1 MAPITSTDIPTGPEW
16 GYQIKWDGVRTLVRL
31 DGNGGVE
38 IFSKRVEPRN
48 DRFPE
53 IVELLSPLRIGACV
67 LDGEIAYF
75 DGIRPNFK
83 RVLVGVNRKKFDDN
97 LIFVAFDMLYDDG
110 DDIRSL
116 PFQDRFERLAN
127 RLPVKMPRLFVT
139 DLMYDGPALWDWVNT
154 REWEG
159 IISKRLDSP
168 YVEAKKHMYWFKKRK
183 EVRITAD
190 VVGIK
195 LKAGLVS
202 SLVLSNEG
210 KYIGHVAGIDAK
222 SKKVLA
228 QFMVDHPGKCPFPNL
243 SAGMKKAEIAWLGV
257 SFPCRVTAL
266 EFTDGGVLR
275 QPKLIGFG
283 AE

>member
-1 MAPITSTDIPTGPEW
+1 MAPRTSPVIPTGPEW

-38 IFSKRVEPRN
+38 IFSKRVVPRN

-75 DGIRPNFK
+75 DGKRPNFQ

-110 DDIRSL
+110 EDIRQL
-116 PFQDRFERLAN
+116 PFKDRFAKLAE
-127 RLPVKMPRLFVT
+127 RLPVKTPRLFVT
-139 DLMYDGPALWDWVNT
+139 DLMHDGPALWEWVNT

-168 YVEAKKHMYWFKKRK
+168 YV
-183 EVRITAD
+183 
-190 VVGIK
+190 
-195 LKAGLVS
+195 
-202 SLVLSNEG
+202 
-210 KYIGHVAGIDAK
+210 
-222 SKKVLA
+222 
-228 QFMVDHPGKCPFPNL
+228 
-243 SAGMKKAEIAWLGV
+243 
-257 SFPCRVTAL
+257 
-266 EFTDGGVLR
+266 
-275 QPKLIGFG
+275 
-283 AE
+283 